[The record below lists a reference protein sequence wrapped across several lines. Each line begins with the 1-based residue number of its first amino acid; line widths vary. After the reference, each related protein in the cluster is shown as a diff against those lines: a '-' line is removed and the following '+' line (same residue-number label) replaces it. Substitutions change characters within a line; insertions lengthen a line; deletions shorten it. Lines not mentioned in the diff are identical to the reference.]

1 MEERKI
7 LIKKILEHQRHI
19 IMLKQF
25 IRELEKDG
33 TATSRMKMEISELE
47 RKICQLLEK
56 CEMVY

>member
-1 MEERKI
+1 MEEKTI
-7 LIKKILEHQRHI
+7 LITKILEHQRNI

-33 TATSRMKMEISELE
+33 SDTSRMKKEIAELE
-47 RKICQLLEK
+47 RKINELQVK